1 MPRAKIKSLE
11 EVDPIISKAFKEAFS
26 NPGKEILVAPHLA
39 EDVAINL
46 QVKMKAVRQGF
57 RIYFHEDHEYHRAAK
72 YERIW
77 TERKPSKTHPGTRD
91 LVIRYKGMIKRP
103 SEEYAEMLEQ
113 LKKNYPSSGE

>member
-11 EVDPIISKAFKEAFS
+11 EVDPMISKAFREAFAS
-26 NPGKEILVAPHLA
+26 PGKDILVAPHLA

-57 RIYFHEDHEYHRAAK
+57 RIYFPEDHEYHRAAK

-77 TERKPSKTHPGTRD
+77 VERKPSKTHPGTRD
-91 LVIRYKGMIKRP
+91 LIIHYKGMIKRP
-103 SEEYAEMLEQ
+103 SEEYAEMLAQ
-113 LKKNYPSSGE
+113 LKKNMPSSDE

>member
-57 RIYFHEDHEYHRAAK
+57 RIYFHEDHEYHRVRSTK
-72 YERIW
+72 ESG
-77 TERKPSKTHPGTRD
+77 PSVSLARRTQGRVT
-91 LVIRYKGMIKRP
+91 
-103 SEEYAEMLEQ
+103 
-113 LKKNYPSSGE
+113 